1 MGDTEREGVDGAMP
15 RVQGVSLAV
24 AHYGRFHRQFDRPVP
39 VRVVT
44 RSQSESA
51 GAEGRARP
59 VTGRRDLPHL
69 GRLLDIYA

>member
-1 MGDTEREGVDGAMP
+1 MSQVR
-15 RVQGVSLAV
+15 GVSLAA

-44 RSQSESA
+44 RSPSESA
-51 GAEGRARP
+51 GAKSKAGP